1 MTDSHDA
8 SYYKRREAA
17 ERHLAEISG
26 EKSIARIH
34 LELADRYAAQAAA
47 LPIHSVLLMS
57 R

>member
-8 SYYKRREAA
+8 SYYQRRETA

-26 EKSIARIH
+26 EPNVARIH
-34 LELADRYAAQAAA
+34 LEMAQRYAEQSAA
-47 LPIHSVLLMS
+47 LPNRPQTRVI